1 MGQHDEPGRGLVTD
15 ITRRFELEDQQVFPG
30 AGRGPTA
37 AEAAAAERAGPVSER
52 TRRAYRDMILRG
64 KSQQGEGRI
73 DP

>member
-1 MGQHDEPGRGLVTD
+1 MGHDEEPGHHLVTD

-37 AEAAAAERAGPVSER
+37 AEAAAAERARPVTER
-52 TRRAYRDMILRG
+52 NRRAYRNMVLHG